1 MHLFLVTCGA
11 NVVLIRDMLTTRANL
26 WIIHTLIGS
35 GDPYEIPRFT
45 HCICIHNTSLH
56 TSLPPLQSLLA
67 PITDLHYRHLVEDL
81 DRSFMREDIKLRIEA
96 SKMAIVALLKSWPG
110 VYCLCSPSNN
120 GLGSLLEM
128 LPLSKPEV
136 QREILDLFY
145 SVFQLKV
152 PEWTDSFTDAVI
164 SIGRSETICC
174 NSDFFF
180 EIWT

>member
-1 MHLFLVTCGA
+1 MGPHLLLTLALFFLIYSFYV
-11 NVVLIRDMLTTRANL
+11 
-26 WIIHTLIGS
+26 HS
-35 GDPYEIPRFT
+35 
-45 HCICIHNTSLH
+45 SL
-56 TSLPPLQSLLA
+56 LPQSLLA

-81 DRSFMREDIKLRIEA
+81 NRIFMREDIKLRIEA

-128 LPLSKPEV
+128 LPLSKPAV

-152 PEWTDSFTDAVI
+152 PEWTDSFTDAVV
-164 SIGRSETICC
+164 SIGELKITTARDVIFKDIFSQ
-174 NSDFFF
+174 SMYM
-180 EIWT
+180 